1 MTGIIDIG
9 GGLRGAFGAGVFDRL
24 LDESI
29 SFDYIIGVSAGA
41 ANAASFLGGQKGRN
55 LLFYTEYSLRPEYM
69 SFSNIFNAGS
79 YLDLSYVYR
88 VLSNSDGENP
98 LNYEKMQSFGGTF
111 LTVATDA
118 KTGRAIYFPKEAY
131 KKDDYT
137 VLMASSCLPA
147 VCKPVIMDGIPCFD
161 GGASDPVPVRKAL
174 SDGCDR
180 IILILTRP
188 ADEIRVAGVDKKAA
202 ALLRHRYPLLATALE
217 SRYQRYNVG
226 VEIARHME
234 KEGKALII
242 APDDCK
248 GLKTL
253 TKDTEKIEK
262 LYRNGYEKAERILHF
277 LQQRKV

>member
-9 GGLRGAFGAGVFDRL
+9 GGLRGAFGTGVFDRL
-24 LDESI
+24 LDEKI
-29 SFDYIIGVSAGA
+29 SFRYIIGVSAGA
-41 ANAASFLGGQKGRN
+41 ANVASFLGGQKGRN
-55 LLFYTEYSLRPEYM
+55 LLFYTEYALRPEYM
-69 SFSNIFNAGS
+69 SFSNVLHGGS
-79 YLDLSYVYR
+79 YLDLRYVYG

-98 LNYEKMQSFGGTF
+98 LNFEKMQSFDGTF

-118 KTGRAIYFPKEAY
+118 ETGKPIYFPKEAY

-147 VCKPVIMDGIPCFD
+147 VCKPVYMDGIPCFD

-174 SDGCDR
+174 FDGCER

-188 ADEIRVAGVDKKAA
+188 ADEIREAGVDKKAA
-202 ALLRHRYPLLATALE
+202 ALLRHRYPLLASALE
-217 SRYQRYNVG
+217 TRYQRYNVG
-226 VEIARHME
+226 VEIAKHME

-242 APDDCK
+242 APDDCS

-253 TKDTEKIEK
+253 TKDTEKIEN
-262 LYRNGYEKAERILHF
+262 LYKNGYSKAEAIIDF
-277 LQQRKV
+277 LG